1 MSVYQINEKII
12 KALAHNDYEWQR
24 KKMIPHP
31 GQKLAEGIE
40 NVVYVC
46 PFCESINT
54 IESHGNKIKCNHCL
68 KEGSMDS
75 YGFIKDFKFDNLID
89 WNQYQIKFSDKL
101 RETNLKATGF
111 LNYMSIVDD
120 LLEPIG
126 RVEIEYKNYKFIF
139 TGALSIEIPIDQITN
154 ATMTL
159 RRDFGFV
166 YENKHY
172 LIKLDQSGAAL
183 LRIVQDK
190 Y

>member
-1 MSVYQINEKII
+1 
-12 KALAHNDYEWQR
+12 
-24 KKMIPHP
+24 
-31 GQKLAEGIE
+31 
-40 NVVYVC
+40 
-46 PFCESINT
+46 
-54 IESHGNKIKCNHCL
+54 
-68 KEGSMDS
+68 MDS